1 MTGTCDNE
9 VKRSDVDVM
18 IGMKE
23 EKDKQSMKK
32 EIVVEVMQ

>member
-9 VKRSDVDVM
+9 VRRSDVDVA

-23 EKDKQSMKK
+23 EKDK
-32 EIVVEVMQ
+32 